1 MARATDRSKTG
12 NVTIATVRRR
22 DEARQ
27 IAARLEAAGI
37 DCAIVEE
44 RLSVVARPGRPQP
57 ANVKVQVDRSVAK
70 KAIELLRE
78 RPGAA
83 PMAEARASAARVRL
97 RLPAHGWL
105 RTGLEVAAILATA
118 ISLALLFFL
127 Y

>member
-27 IAARLEAAGI
+27 IAARLEVAGI

-44 RLSVVARPGRPQP
+44 RLSIVASGGRLQP

-70 KAIELLRE
+70 KAIELLRD

-83 PMAEARASAARVRL
+83 PRAEARSSTARAKL
-97 RLPAHGWL
+97 RLPADGWL

-118 ISLALLFFL
+118 ILLALLFFL